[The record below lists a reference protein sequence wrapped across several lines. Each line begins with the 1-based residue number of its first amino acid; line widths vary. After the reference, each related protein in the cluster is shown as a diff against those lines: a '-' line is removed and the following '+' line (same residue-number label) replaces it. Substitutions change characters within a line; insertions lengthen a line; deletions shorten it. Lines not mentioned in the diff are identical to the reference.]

1 MPLISKQ
8 LNWIKEISTSYA
20 ILKTNGCVILGNMLM
35 SLLIINVRN

>member
-20 ILKTNGCVILGNMLM
+20 ILKKRL
-35 SLLIINVRN
+35 RNIR

>member
-8 LNWIKEISTSYA
+8 LNWIKINLYQLRHTE
-20 ILKTNGCVILGNMLM
+20 KNGCVILGNMLM